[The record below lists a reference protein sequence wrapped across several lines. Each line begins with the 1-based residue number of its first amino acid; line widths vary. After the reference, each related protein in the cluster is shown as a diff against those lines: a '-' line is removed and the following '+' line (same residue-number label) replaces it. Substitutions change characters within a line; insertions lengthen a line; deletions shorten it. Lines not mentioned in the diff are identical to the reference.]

1 MHPTTAPTKTTIDE
15 IADGIYRISTPVEEV
30 PGGFTFNQF
39 LVLDEQPLLF
49 HTGLRR
55 LFPAVREA
63 IARVMPVERL
73 RWIAFSH
80 FEQDECGALNEFL
93 AAAPRAQAACSA
105 VGAMTSVS
113 DLAIRPPR
121 TLAEGDRLRLGR
133 HEVTWWDA
141 PHVPHGWDCGF
152 LSESTT
158 RTLFCGDLFTQSG
171 ASHPP
176 ITESDILAPSEVMR
190 AAMDYYAH
198 APATRATIDKLAAIE
213 PRTLACMHGTAWRGD
228 GAELL
233 RALADALVAGAPAD
247 PSRGQA

>member
-1 MHPTTAPTKTTIDE
+1 MTPTTAPTGTTIDE
-15 IADGIYRISTPVEEV
+15 IADGIYRISTPLPAI

-39 LVLDEQPLLF
+39 LVVDDEPLLF

-55 LFPAVREA
+55 LFPGVRDA

-73 RWIAFSH
+73 RWVAFSH
-80 FEQDECGALNEFL
+80 FEQDECGSLNDFL

-105 VGAMTSVS
+105 VGAMTSVG
-113 DLAIRPPR
+113 DLAVRPPR
-121 TLAEGDRLRLGR
+121 PLADGDQLRIGR

-158 RTLFCGDLFTQSG
+158 RTLFCGDLFTQPG
-171 ASHPP
+171 ASDVP
-176 ITESDILAPSEVMR
+176 ITESDILGPSEMMR

-198 APATRATIDKLAAIE
+198 APATRATIEKLAHTQ
-213 PRTLACMHGTAWRGD
+213 PRTLACMHGSAWRGD

-233 RALADALVAGAPAD
+233 RALADALG
-247 PSRGQA
+247 

>member
-1 MHPTTAPTKTTIDE
+1 MHPTTAPAGTTIDE
-15 IADGIYRISTPVEEV
+15 IADGIYRISTPLPAI

-39 LVLDEQPLLF
+39 LVVDDEPLLF

-55 LFPAVREA
+55 LFPGVRDA

-73 RWIAFSH
+73 RWVAFSH
-80 FEQDECGALNEFL
+80 FEQDECGSLNDFL

-105 VGAMTSVS
+105 VGAMTSVG

-121 TLAEGDRLRLGR
+121 ALADGERLGLGH

-158 RTLFCGDLFTQSG
+158 RTLLCGDLFTQPG
-171 ASHPP
+171 ASQEP
-176 ITESDILAPSEVMR
+176 ITESDILGPSETMR

-198 APATRATIDKLAAIE
+198 APATRATIEKLASTE
-213 PRTLACMHGTAWRGD
+213 PRTLACMHGSAWSGD
-228 GAELL
+228 GAKLL
-233 RALADALVAGAPAD
+233 RALADALG
-247 PSRGQA
+247 